1 MADRIAD
8 LQKLKRRDQYRFLL
22 YLHWLR
28 FIDQPRL
35 IPLKATVAVGIFIP
49 FLLLVK

>member
-1 MADRIAD
+1 
-8 LQKLKRRDQYRFLL
+8 LL

-35 IPLKATVAVGIFIP
+35 IPLKATIAVGVFMPI
-49 FLLLVK
+49 LLLISI

>member
-8 LQKLKRRDQYRFLL
+8 LQKLKRTNQFRFLL
-22 YLHWLR
+22 YLHYLR

-35 IPLKATVAVGIFIP
+35 IPLKATLAVGVFMP
-49 FLLLVK
+49 LLLLVK

>member
-1 MADRIAD
+1 MVGRIAN
-8 LQKLKRRDQYRFLL
+8 LRKLKRTSQFRFLL

-35 IPLKATVAVGIFIP
+35 IPLKATVAVGVFFP
-49 FLLLVK
+49 FLFLFT